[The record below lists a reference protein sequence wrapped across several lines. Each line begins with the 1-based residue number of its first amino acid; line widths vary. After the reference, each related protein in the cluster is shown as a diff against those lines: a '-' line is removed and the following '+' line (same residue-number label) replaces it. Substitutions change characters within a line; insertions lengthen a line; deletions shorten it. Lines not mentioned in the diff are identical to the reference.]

1 MIKYK
6 NGFQDGVKM
15 SKFLITGGAGFIGSH
30 LSEYLLRKGHHVRI
44 LDNFSTGKKEN
55 ISFIKSYPKSCYEVV
70 KGDIRSLK
78 MCEAS
83 CAGMD
88 FVFHQAACKAVP
100 KSIKNP
106 HLFNEVNINGTLN
119 LLQASVKHKVKR
131 FVFASS
137 SSVYGDSNIF
147 PQKENHLSGPLSPYG
162 VTKLAGEH
170 YCGVFSNLYG
180 LPTVCLRYF
189 NVFGPR
195 QDFEDIYSAVIVK
208 FMRLLLN
215 KQQPPVFGDG
225 HQSRDFTY
233 VDNVVQ
239 ANYLAALKG
248 KIRHEVFNAA
258 MGESHS
264 ILDLIR
270 CLNKLTR
277 QDIEP
282 CFKPIRAGDIYKSQ
296 SDISK
301 IRKMINFKPTVSFE
315 TGLKKTL
322 DYIKQC

>member
-1 MIKYK
+1 
-6 NGFQDGVKM
+6 M
-15 SKFLITGGAGFIGSH
+15 SKFLVTGGAGFIGSH
-30 LSEYLLRKGHHVRI
+30 ISEYLLKKGHYVRI

-55 ISFIKSYPKSCYEVV
+55 ISFLKSYPKNRYEII
-70 KGDIRSLK
+70 KGDIRSSKICLQ
-78 MCEAS
+78 S
-83 CAGMD
+83 CAGVD
-88 FVFHQAACKAVP
+88 FVLHQAACKAVP

-119 LLQASVKHKVKR
+119 LLQASVKQHVKR

-137 SSVYGDSNIF
+137 SSVYGGSKIL
-147 PQKENHLSGPLSPYG
+147 PQKENHLPSPLSPYG

-170 YCGVFSNLYG
+170 FCGVYAHLYG
-180 LPTVCLRYF
+180 LETVCLRYF

-195 QDFEDIYSAVIVK
+195 QDFDDMYSAVIVK
-208 FMRLLLN
+208 FINFLLN
-215 KQQPPVFGDG
+215 KKQPPILGDG

-248 KIRHEVFNAA
+248 DIRHEVFNAA

-264 ILDLIR
+264 ILDLVK
-270 CLNKLTR
+270 CLNKLTG
-277 QDIEP
+277 QDIAP
-282 CFKPIRAGDIYKSQ
+282 CFKPARAGDIYKSQ

-301 IRKMINFKPTVSFE
+301 IKKMINFKPTGSFE
-315 TGLKKTL
+315 AGLKKTL
-322 DYIKQC
+322 DYIRLRRD